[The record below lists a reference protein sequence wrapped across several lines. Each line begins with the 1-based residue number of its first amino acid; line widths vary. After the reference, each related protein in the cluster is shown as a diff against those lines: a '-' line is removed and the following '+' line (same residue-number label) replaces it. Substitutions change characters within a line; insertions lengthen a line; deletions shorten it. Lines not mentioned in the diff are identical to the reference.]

1 MEKLVLESEMEMPDV
16 LIEQETEKMFREFE
30 MNVKKMALE
39 PDKYLEKIGK
49 TADGLK
55 KEWRGQAEKRIKGAL
70 ALKEIAEKEKIEISD
85 EELEG
90 ETNKVLKNISS
101 ANQAKKDIDL
111 EDLKNYTK
119 DVLMNEKV
127 FEMIENN

>member
-1 MEKLVLESEMEMPDV
+1 
-16 LIEQETEKMFREFE
+16 MFREFE
-30 MNVKKMALE
+30 MNVRKMGLE
-39 PDKYLEKIGK
+39 PDKYLEKLGK
-49 TADGLK
+49 AADELK

-85 EELEG
+85 EELEE

-111 EDLKNYTK
+111 ENLKNYTK